1 MIIQRSQ
8 SPAHFTTGYKKQL
21 RAQALCLYPLLS
33 RLFCGNC
40 FWKRPKNRSL
50 RKKHKSASISKNWG
64 IYKFIA
70 MELTSILGWT
80 ATILF
85 TICYIPQMMKT
96 YKSQTVEGLSF
107 LLLFVSFIANIIA
120 LVYAT
125 LIKQKPLQVKY
136 FLGIIFLAITIGI
149 YVKTWKRQKV
159 QSIK

>member
-1 MIIQRSQ
+1 
-8 SPAHFTTGYKKQL
+8 
-21 RAQALCLYPLLS
+21 
-33 RLFCGNC
+33 
-40 FWKRPKNRSL
+40 
-50 RKKHKSASISKNWG
+50 
-64 IYKFIA
+64 

-85 TICYIPQMMKT
+85 TICYVPQIMKT

-107 LLLFVSFIANIIA
+107 LLLFISFIANIIA

-125 LIKQKPLQVKY
+125 LIKQEPLQVKY
-136 FLGIIFLAITIGI
+136 FLGLIFLAIAIGI